1 MIEIKKY
8 ELKFIHYSVDGN
20 IHPIILSD
28 EKLFVN
34 DYAYTPSGNY
44 CRVDVIDRKAGTF
57 KFIVQSDLSFEFRLV
72 DCKKVIAKPNSLGY
86 VYNEGPPHD
95 HNSIWNGAYV
105 EDLHMQSFLDRV
117 TFADTNEIYL
127 VVEEVCPS
135 HVGKDCSCKSG
146 FIQVP
151 VLYNGKVIMDSYG
164 ILQRQ
169 AGVYKY

>member
-8 ELKFIHYSVDGN
+8 ELKFIVIGHGGVA
-20 IHPIILSD
+20 PVILSD

-34 DYAYTPSGNY
+34 DYAYTPDGVK
-44 CRVDVIDRKAGTF
+44 RVDSIDRKAGTF
-57 KFIVQSDLSFEFRLV
+57 TYKLSNDLTFDFRLS
-72 DCKKVIAKPNSLGY
+72 DCKKVIAQFCDMGY

-95 HNSIWNGAYV
+95 HNSIWNGAYL
-105 EDLHMQSFLDRV
+105 EDLHMQGFLDRV

-151 VLYNGKVIMDSYG
+151 VLYNGKVIMDTYG

>member
-8 ELKFIHYSVDGN
+8 ELKFIVNGDGG
-20 IHPIILSD
+20 IAPIILSD

-34 DYAYTPSGNY
+34 DYAYTPDGIM
-44 CRVDVIDRKAGTF
+44 RVDSIDRKAGTF
-57 KFIVQSDLSFEFRLV
+57 KYKLDSTLSFEFGL
-72 DCKKVIAKPNSLGY
+72 DSMKVIAKPNDMGY

-105 EDLHMQSFLDRV
+105 EDLHMQGFLDRV

-135 HVGKDCSCKSG
+135 HIGKDCSCKSG

-169 AGVYKY
+169 AGVYEY